1 MTVNLICPKCGH
13 AISILC
19 GGTTPRE
26 TFAGLL
32 SSYMTCMCG
41 ELMQKTGPLY
51 GPTEPISER
60 KE

>member
-19 GGTTPRE
+19 GGTTSRE
-26 TFAGLL
+26 TFMELL
-32 SSYMTCMCG
+32 NGYMTCKCG
-41 ELMQKTGPLY
+41 AFMQKTGPLY